1 MFQFDLEA
9 VLNYRAKM
17 EEQCQVVFADS
28 LKRLQAARDI
38 LECLKKEKQD
48 LISHIVKMQED
59 AFHADV
65 IQRHFAFIEFL
76 KRKEENQA
84 AIICKME
91 DESDAARQ
99 ALLEA
104 VKKRKALETLREKR
118 MAAYVLEA
126 ATRDRK
132 ELDDLTIIKF
142 ANGIRK

>member
-9 VLNYRAKM
+9 VLNYRLKL
-17 EEQCQVVFADS
+17 EEQCQVAFADS
-28 LKRLQAARDI
+28 QKRLQAARDI

-48 LISHIVKMQED
+48 LIIHLVKMQED

-76 KRKEENQA
+76 KRKEESQET
-84 AIICKME
+84 IICKIE
-91 DESDAARQ
+91 DESEATRQ

-104 VKKRKALETLREKR
+104 VKKRKALETLRDKK
-118 MAAYVLEA
+118 MAAYILETA
-126 ATRDRK
+126 ARDRK